1 MQANRDWRLLLT
13 IALLLSSTLGLQA
26 LSHGS
31 PTVLRQK
38 LDTFPQQVGAWNS
51 VDVAIDQDV
60 QEVLGASDLLNRVY
74 FDPQNKI
81 SIGLFVGYFGS
92 QQRGGAIH
100 SPKNCLPGA
109 GWTALEGGLAT
120 IAVPGYPEPVNVNR
134 YIIQKGMNKQLVLY
148 WYQSQGRV
156 IASEYA
162 AKVYLVWDA
171 ATKNRTDGALV
182 RFITPIVGGDEAAA
196 LERATG
202 FVQETFPYLTEYI
215 PS

>member
-1 MQANRDWRLLLT
+1 
-13 IALLLSSTLGLQA
+13 
-26 LSHGS
+26 
-31 PTVLRQK
+31 
-38 LDTFPQQVGAWNS
+38 
-51 VDVAIDQDV
+51 
-60 QEVLGASDLLNRVY
+60 
-74 FDPQNKI
+74 
-81 SIGLFVGYFGS
+81 
-92 QQRGGAIH
+92 
-100 SPKNCLPGA
+100 
-109 GWTALEGGLAT
+109 
-120 IAVPGYPEPVNVNR
+120 
-134 YIIQKGMNKQLVLY
+134 MNKQLVLY